1 MSVFNTIKS
10 DMYDAMKAR
19 EKVKSNALRTALSK
33 IKDKQIEK
41 KDSLTDNEII
51 KVLRS
56 LVKQRDES
64 IKLYNDAGRI
74 DLADN
79 EKLEKK
85 YLETYLPKMLSNEEV
100 AIIVETAIKD
110 LNGLVSPIIDI
121 VLFSLFTDTFVK
133 KLSVVNLKFT
143 DKSAEKHS
151 NSFDKNLSKIST
163 SEQKGIKFS

>member
-41 KDSLTDNEII
+41 REPLNDDEII
-51 KVLRS
+51 KVLRAI
-56 LVKQRDES
+56 VKQRDES

-110 LNGLVSPIIDI
+110 LNADSINDIGKIMPVVMKRGKGLVDGNLARQI
-121 VLFSLFTDTFVK
+121 VVSL
-133 KLSVVNLKFT
+133 
-143 DKSAEKHS
+143 
-151 NSFDKNLSKIST
+151 LSK
-163 SEQKGIKFS
+163 

>member
-1 MSVFNTIKS
+1 MSIFNTIKS
-10 DMYDAMKAR
+10 DMYNAMKAR

-41 KDSLTDNEII
+41 REPLNDDEII
-51 KVLRS
+51 KVLRG

-64 IKLYNDAGRI
+64 IKLYIDAGRI

-100 AIIVETAIKD
+100 KIIVETAIKD
-110 LNGLVSPIIDI
+110 LNADSINDIGKIMPEVMKRGKGLIDGNIARQIVVS
-121 VLFSLFTDTFVK
+121 L
-133 KLSVVNLKFT
+133 
-143 DKSAEKHS
+143 
-151 NSFDKNLSKIST
+151 LSK
-163 SEQKGIKFS
+163 

>member
-1 MSVFNTIKS
+1 MSIFNTIKS

-41 KDSLTDNEII
+41 KEPLNDDEII
-51 KVLRS
+51 KVLRAI
-56 LVKQRDES
+56 VKQRDES
-64 IKLYNDAGRI
+64 IKLYNDAGRV

-100 AIIVETAIKD
+100 AIIVETVIKD
-110 LNGLVSPIIDI
+110 LNADSINDIGKIMPVVMKRGKGLVDGNFARQIL
-121 VLFSLFTDTFVK
+121 VSL
-133 KLSVVNLKFT
+133 
-143 DKSAEKHS
+143 
-151 NSFDKNLSKIST
+151 LSK
-163 SEQKGIKFS
+163 